1 MCGGILVLTRTMRA
15 LVMALALCAFV
26 CVAAQAISA
35 NVVMKTSKVAQD
47 SIVNEG
53 EDLSISVSLDD
64 DSITAYRW
72 YFNDE
77 PITGAIYDSYDII
90 SAAPDDAGLYRMD
103 AFDAESKMIVSM
115 EFNVRVIEKALPK
128 AGDDTLSKG
137 ALIAMMAAAA
147 GAMGFLIIRKR
158 REA

>member
-1 MCGGILVLTRTMRA
+1 MTMRA
-15 LVMALALCAFV
+15 LLMALVLCAFV
-26 CVAAQAISA
+26 SFAAQAISA
-35 NVVMKTSKVAQD
+35 NVVMKTSKTAQD

-64 DSITAYRW
+64 PSITAYRW

-77 PITGAIYDSYDII
+77 AISGAIYDNLDIMN
-90 SAAPDDAGLYRMD
+90 AQTDDAGLYRMD
-103 AFDAESKMIVSM
+103 AFDAEGRMVVSM

-128 AGDDTLSKG
+128 AGDGTLSGG
-137 ALIAMMAAAA
+137 AVAAMA
-147 GAMGFLIIRKR
+147 GGISCAIGFLVIRKK

>member
-1 MCGGILVLTRTMRA
+1 MTRTMRA
-15 LVMALALCAFV
+15 LVIALALCAFV

-53 EDLSISVSLDD
+53 EDLSISVALDD
-64 DSITAYRW
+64 ASITAYRW

-77 PITGAIYDSYDII
+77 PLTGAIYASYDLI
-90 SAAPDDAGLYRMD
+90 AATPDDAGLYRMD
-103 AFDAESKMIVSM
+103 AFDAEGRMVVSM

-128 AGDDTLSKG
+128 AGDGTLGKG
-137 ALIAMMAAAA
+137 ALAAMMAAAA
-147 GAMGFLIIRKR
+147 GAMTFLIVRKR

>member
-1 MCGGILVLTRTMRA
+1 MNVLTRTMRA
-15 LVMALALCAFV
+15 LVIALALCAFV

-64 DSITAYRW
+64 PSITAYRW
-72 YFNDE
+72 YFNDA
-77 PITGAIYDSYDII
+77 PITGAIYSAYDII
-90 SAAPDDAGLYRMD
+90 SAKPDDAGLYRMD
-103 AFDAESKMIVSM
+103 AFDADGRMIVSM

-128 AGDDTLSKG
+128 AGDGTLSRG

-147 GAMGFLIIRKR
+147 GMMSFLIIRKR